1 MELFNFREQMAEKK
15 RSSRKLQSL
24 ILPFIKKIDYQ
35 IRLFSKAFEH
45 NFGTGG
51 REFEGANL

>member
-1 MELFNFREQMAEKK
+1 MADKE
-15 RSSRKLQSL
+15 RSSRKIQSL
-24 ILPFIKKIDYQ
+24 ILPFIKKIDNQ

-45 NFGTGG
+45 NFGPGG